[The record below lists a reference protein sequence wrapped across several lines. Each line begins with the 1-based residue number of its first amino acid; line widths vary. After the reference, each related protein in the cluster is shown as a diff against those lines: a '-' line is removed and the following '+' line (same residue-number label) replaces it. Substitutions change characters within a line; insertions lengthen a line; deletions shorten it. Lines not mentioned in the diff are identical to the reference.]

1 MLVRFIIQR
10 RDMHSLQRM
19 GVFQVAYEL
28 VHSDEISMEWLC
40 HLELSLWWFER
51 HLTIPER
58 SKLDRRAVFW
68 FKTDAQECIRQV
80 WRLTRWLRL
89 CAVHVEIVRTVR
101 PGYVVYQDD
110 FQVAAIPFRDTFRI
124 A

>member
-10 RDMHSLQRM
+10 RDMHSHQRM

-28 VHSDEISMEWLC
+28 VDSDKISVEWSC

-51 HLTIPER
+51 HLTIPAR
-58 SKLDRRAVFW
+58 SKLDRRAIFW

-80 WRLTRWLRL
+80 WRLTRWLRV
-89 CAVHVEIVRTVR
+89 CEVNVEIVRTVR

-124 A
+124 V

>member
-1 MLVRFIIQR
+1 MNS
-10 RDMHSLQRM
+10 HQRM
-19 GVFQVAYEL
+19 GVFQVAYQL
-28 VHSDEISMEWLC
+28 VDAGEISLEYSC
-40 HLELSLWWFER
+40 RLELSLWWFER
-51 HLTIPER
+51 HLTIPDR
-58 SKLDRRAVFW
+58 SKLDRRAIFW

-80 WRLTRWLRL
+80 WRLTRWLRV
-89 CAVHVEIVRTVR
+89 CEVHAEVVRTVR